1 MDKNKNKLFYALS
14 SEGLNSVFSQIG
26 GVYVCVGGL
35 LWLCPGPHIFFI
47 CPCQCVCRLKE
58 QKGLLLIK
66 TMNDG
71 LNVRIM
77 SPVQLLQSEL
87 SPKCPPVLRM

>member
-1 MDKNKNKLFYALS
+1 MC
-14 SEGLNSVFSQIG
+14 G
-26 GVYVCVGGL
+26 GVAMAV
-35 LWLCPGPHIFFI
+35 PGPHVFFI